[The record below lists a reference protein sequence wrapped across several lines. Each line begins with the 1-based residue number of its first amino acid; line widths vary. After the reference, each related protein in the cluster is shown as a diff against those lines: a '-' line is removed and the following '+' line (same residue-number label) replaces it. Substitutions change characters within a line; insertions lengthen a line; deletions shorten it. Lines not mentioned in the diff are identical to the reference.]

1 MLRAE
6 LGALR
11 EGQVLT
17 PVQLTLAE
25 ASALN
30 RSALVNVT
38 PEGDGWRVTAAY
50 AVGVV
55 RCGDL
60 VVRVHPKVGVLKVL
74 ELLARARGIRN
85 FAVDPSRVELAAYAE
100 LSTVLAV
107 LFALEA
113 QQAMGSGPLRG
124 YRTEEQSL
132 PVLRGRLRMAEQY
145 LRRHGAVSPLE
156 VTVDEWTL
164 DTDENRRLR
173 AAGRALLGLAEV
185 PARTRVGLLRLDR
198 QLTEVATATR
208 GAPLAPWTPTR
219 LNVRLHALLHLA
231 DLVLAHSSV
240 EHGPGGTTTRGFVIN
255 MATLFENLVG
265 QLLGEAA
272 PGLVTQQSL
281 PLDTLGRLTIRP
293 DLVFHAAGCA
303 VAVADTKYKLLDENG
318 KVPNADAYQLVAY
331 CSRLGLRTGHLIYA
345 AGQPHSEPYD
355 IVGTDVRLVI
365 HSIDLSRTVAEIEA
379 QLTQVLGL
387 IVAVDA
393 VELEGSVGDT
403 R

>member
-145 LRRHGAVSPLE
+145 LRRHGSVSPLE

-164 DTDENRRLR
+164 DTDDNRRLR
-173 AAGRALLGLAEV
+173 AAGRALLTLAEV

-208 GAPLAPWTPTR
+208 GTQLAPWTPTR

-240 EHGPGGTTTRGFVIN
+240 EHGPGGTTTHGFVIN
-255 MATLFENLVG
+255 MATLFENLVA

-272 PGLVTQQSL
+272 SGLLTQQSL

-293 DLVFHAAGCA
+293 DLVFHAGGVA
-303 VAVADTKYKLLDENG
+303 VAVADTKYKLLDEDG

-345 AGQPHSEPYD
+345 AGEPHSEPYD
-355 IVGTDVRLVI
+355 MVGTDVRLVI
-365 HSIDLSRTVAEIEA
+365 HSIDLRRTVAGIEA
-379 QLTQVLGL
+379 QLTAVLGL
-387 IVAVDA
+387 ILASVDA
-393 VELEGSVGDT
+393 RLLT
-403 R
+403 A